1 MSTIEELERV
11 IEQLPRE
18 DFAKLAA
25 WIDQRRDQ
33 QETGQPVQKEAGDR
47 SKAYPAPRGLSGG
60 QMVLRDHSA
69 FLGSY
74 VPADEGLYDD
84 AATR

>member
-33 QETGQPVQKEAGDR
+33 RETGQPAQNETMDS
-47 SKAYPAPRGLSGG
+47 SKAYADPSGSSGG

-69 FLGSY
+69 FLSGY